1 LRQQRALM
9 SRPNAEVIFGRNE
22 GGGHRFHGFVERLLK
37 TEDADLPSLF
47 TK

>member
-9 SRPNAEVIFGRNE
+9 GRPNAEVIFRRNE
-22 GGGHRFHGFVERLLK
+22 GSGHRFHGFVERLLQP
-37 TEDADLPSLF
+37 EDADLPSLF